1 MLYPSMPELLKNVN
15 SRYLLVNVIAL
26 RARQIAKEAEEHGEH
41 FDKKPVSSAIQEIAD
56 GKIVVHLE
64 DNKQ

>member
-1 MLYPSMPELLKNVN
+1 MLYPSMPELLKYVN

-41 FDKKPVSSAIQEIAD
+41 LEKKPVSIAIQEIAD
-56 GKIVVHLE
+56 GKISIQIE
-64 DNKQ
+64 DNKY